1 MNKKE
6 EFSQEILRINHIVLK
21 AQEAVEIVAYLL
33 EPETDHYRAY
43 QKKMNMFF
51 YYSIANYWQIAVMEL
66 VKLFYFKPGKKEET
80 DNREKFNI
88 RHLIKKIRRG
98 GYFGDF
104 AIADSTLDKWLEELD
119 HNDELIK
126 NLMEQRDKLY
136 AHEDRNN
143 QTVVNKASFAEVRN
157 LLAIAIKL
165 IKAINLATYQQG
177 ISFDLINSP
186 AHNLKFLV
194 EMLADKERAKM
205 EAYRPIARQ
214 YGLEDEL
221 PNN

>member
-6 EFSQEILRINHIVLK
+6 ELSQEILRINHIVLK

-33 EPETDHYRAY
+33 ESETDQYRAY
-43 QKKMNMFF
+43 QKRMNMFF

-66 VKLFYFKPGKKEET
+66 VKLFYFKLGKKEDT
-80 DNREKFNI
+80 NNREQFNI
-88 RHLIKKIRRG
+88 RHFIKKVRRD
-98 GYFGDF
+98 GYFGEF
-104 AIADSTLDKWLEELD
+104 SIADNLLNDWLKELD
-119 HNDELIK
+119 QNDEVIK
-126 NLMEQRDKLY
+126 NLMAQRDKLY

-143 QTVVNKASFAEVRN
+143 QEVVNKASLTEVRG

-165 IKAINLATYQQG
+165 IKEINLATYEQG

-194 EMLADKERAKM
+194 ETLADKERAKM
-205 EAYRPIARQ
+205 EAYRPIAQQ

-221 PNN
+221 PK